1 MSNYLSPPTP
11 TPSVT
16 KGALSGLLGAGVA
29 VAVGELFAGLFSFF
43 ASPFLTVAQ
52 KFIAL
57 TPRPL
62 KEFAI
67 EQFGENDKIVL
78 LLGAGLFVVIF
89 GIVLGILSRKR
100 PIIGYAGIAFFG
112 VVALWAAVTGA
123 PGFIGGASLFIAVP
137 AGIATLAVLLQS
149 ASDSVELVGADS
161 EGQGRRSFLAMSG
174 LALLGAAFAG
184 GAGRLLGGR
193 FTATASREGVK
204 LAAATSEA
212 AAIPASASFEGAVP
226 FITPFDTFYRVDTAI
241 SVPQVRA
248 EDFNLR
254 IFGMVDQEL
263 NFSYE
268 DLMSRDLIDRVITL
282 TCVSN
287 TVGGSYMGT
296 AVWRGILLKDL
307 LDEAGVQSGAD
318 QIVGRAVDDYTAGFP
333 AEVGLD
339 GRDAML
345 VLGMNGEPLPIER
358 GFPARLIV
366 PGLFGYVSATKWL
379 KEIEVTTFD
388 AFDQYWVANNRGWDE
403 RAPIKTQSRID
414 TPRGITE
421 GSIPAGKTAI
431 AGVAWAQTKGI
442 TKVELKIDQDDWVEV
457 ELADEVSLDTW
468 RQWRYEWDATP
479 GNHNLM
485 IRATDGTGEVQTE
498 ERADVFPNGAS
509 GWMNLLVRV
518 A

>member
-11 TPSVT
+11 TPSIV
-16 KGALSGLLGAGVA
+16 KGALAGLLGAGMA
-29 VAVGELFAGLFSFF
+29 VAIGELFAGLFAFF

-57 TPRPL
+57 TPQGL
-62 KEFAI
+62 KEFAVST
-67 EQFGENDKIVL
+67 FGENDKIVL
-78 LLGAGLFVVIF
+78 LLGAGAFVVIF
-89 GIVLGILSRKR
+89 GLVLGILARKR

-112 VVALWAAVTGA
+112 AVALWASITTT
-123 PGFIGGASLFIAVP
+123 PGFIGGLPLFVAVP
-137 AGIATLAVLLQS
+137 VGIATMALLLQS
-149 ASDSVELVGADS
+149 ASQSVELVGSDS
-161 EGQGRRSFLAMSG
+161 EGANRRSFLAMSG

-184 GAGRLLGGR
+184 TAGRLLGGR
-193 FTATASREGVK
+193 FTATASRDAVK
-204 LAAATSEA
+204 LAAATQEA

-226 FITPFDTFYRVDTAI
+226 FITPFETFYRVDTAI
-241 SVPQVRA
+241 QVPQVRA
-248 EDFNLR
+248 EDFNLK
-254 IFGMVDQEL
+254 IFGMVDNEL
-263 NFSYE
+263 NFSY
-268 DLMSRDLIDRVITL
+268 DDIMSRDLVDRVITL

-296 AVWRGILLKDL
+296 AVWRGILLADL
-307 LDEAGVQSGAD
+307 LEEAGIQSSAD
-318 QIVGRAVDDYTAGFP
+318 QIVGRAVDDYTCGFP
-333 AEVGLD
+333 AEAALD

-345 VLGMNGEPLPIER
+345 VIGMNGEPLPIER

-421 GSIPAGKTAI
+421 GAIPSGKTVI
-431 AGVAWAQTKGI
+431 AGVAWAQTRGI
-442 TKVELKIDQDDWVEV
+442 QKVEIKIDQDDWVEV

-468 RQWRYEWDATP
+468 RQWRHEWDATS
-479 GNHNLM
+479 GNHNLQ
-485 IRATDGTGEVQTE
+485 IRATDGTGELQTE

-518 A
+518 S